1 MLKKIELKQTTIIY
15 KSGMEKGPDRR
26 GKNKSNKNSTK
37 ERMGGEKNQHRT
49 GRRQSKH
56 QLRRET

>member
-1 MLKKIELKQTTIIY
+1 
-15 KSGMEKGPDRR
+15 MEKGPDRR